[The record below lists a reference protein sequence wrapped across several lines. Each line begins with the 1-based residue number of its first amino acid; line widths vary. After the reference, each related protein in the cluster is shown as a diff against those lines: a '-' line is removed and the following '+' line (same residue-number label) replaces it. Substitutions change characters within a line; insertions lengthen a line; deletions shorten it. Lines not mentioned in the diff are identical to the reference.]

1 MGLFDGIKGKKEVF
15 EAVLGSI
22 SGNKRAVS
30 NITENVSVKI
40 EEHSENI
47 VDTMS
52 HSSVNVSEPLHEI
65 HVSDEEA
72 QSAGMNSVNIKQQF
86 FDKQAE
92 DNIFIDIEEH
102 ITTHPNS
109 DVLDVKTEPLEE
121 VSLVVEKD
129 SLEQDT
135 EIDNSDM
142 VNIEE
147 SVKMNVSPA
156 KIPEVSIKEPEV
168 MIEKSEVLAK
178 KTEAS
183 AVIDN
188 PSAAKE
194 SEINVI
200 KLGEINGVRFSDVYI
215 TPDKKT
221 YIWGGKTN
229 AGLVNVEFKDIAEF
243 LQAIEGA
250 YAGSRSYLLKYKGR
264 NYRVERTIAMGG
276 VQFCARKM
284 PIEVPALNTLGL
296 PEGVYK
302 HLISLAGESGL
313 ILLAGATGSGKSTTI
328 AALMKEYLSLK
339 GGYAFTI
346 EDPVEL
352 PLDGV
357 YVTPN
362 GELGLCKQTEPPD
375 GLWEEGIKSALR
387 SKPRYI
393 YLGEIRSPDIASE
406 ALRAA
411 TSGHLV
417 LSSIHANNVS
427 EAINSLVKYA
437 ASSGISEAMAY
448 ELVAGGLLGVVH
460 QILSGA
466 PKKAHVTTIFANPD
480 TSGGCQVRGMI
491 RNGKL
496 NLSTLIEQQK
506 ILLRDRKPLFRNI

>member
-1 MGLFDGIKGKKEVF
+1 MGMFGGFKGKKEAL
-15 EAVLGSI
+15 EAVLDGI
-22 SGNKRAVS
+22 SDNKNSVSATADNFSASKVEEKQTENVVSNMS
-30 NITENVSVKI
+30 NITINTPNVSNNLKVSGNT
-40 EEHSENI
+40 EQSNNGERD
-47 VDTMS
+47 V
-52 HSSVNVSEPLHEI
+52 SSQQRSDHNV
-65 HVSDEEA
+65 
-72 QSAGMNSVNIKQQF
+72 
-86 FDKQAE
+86 E
-92 DNIFIDIEEH
+92 DNIFIDIEEQ
-102 ITTHPNS
+102 I
-109 DVLDVKTEPLEE
+109 VKQSNNDSADGKIEAVE
-121 VSLVVEKD
+121 V
-129 SLEQDT
+129 T
-135 EIDNSDM
+135 
-142 VNIEE
+142 
-147 SVKMNVSPA
+147 SP
-156 KIPEVSIKEPEV
+156 VIKEDNLYQSKPVVDSGTINRDET
-168 MIEKSEVLAK
+168 AK
-178 KTEAS
+178 KTEIPTRPVDTSMKTPVTPTMTIETPAQN
-183 AVIDN
+183 I
-188 PSAAKE
+188 E
-194 SEINVI
+194 SVSSVSEVKDLPYDVI

-284 PIEVPALNTLGL
+284 PIEVPALDTLGL

-302 HLISLAGESGL
+302 HLMSLAGESGL

-480 TSGGCQVRGMI
+480 TSSGCQVRGMI